1 MASFIIFISIL
12 IAAVTGV
19 LLFFLWRK
27 KVKKMLV
34 EQLSMK
40 LFLVKLPRETK
51 EGRDLKK
58 EISISEQLI
67 AALASFKKP
76 FVFEVAV
83 PHVGEEI
90 HFFVSVPQVAGEA
103 VARQIQALWKDAEV
117 SPVTDYNVFNPSGA
131 TSSFSLSQRDYF
143 VIPFRTYQ
151 EFESDTFLSVLGGL
165 SRINEV
171 GEGCAIQYIVRPA
184 AKSSK
189 KGIQKAI
196 EELKKGK
203 KAKDVIFGSISGE
216 LSFKDIGE
224 IVTKGNEILDKKSE
238 AGVDEHTVK
247 MLEGKIAKPLFLVNV
262 RVVASAPSEPQARSI
277 TDGIAAGFTQFNAP
291 ERNEF
296 VVKQKKGDSLVHK
309 FIFREYTKEDA
320 MVLNSEE
327 LASIFHLPTAFT
339 EIPRVSYLKS
349 REAPPPA
356 EIPREGIILGESKYR
371 GMKREIRLTR
381 EDRRRHL
388 YLVGQT
394 GTGKSVFLNNCAG
407 QDIERGEGICL
418 IDPNGDLFEDVL
430 NRIPESRAKD
440 VIVFDPSDLERPLAI
455 NMLEYDERFPEQK
468 TFIINELMMIFDTL
482 YDLKTTGGPMFEQYA
497 RNALLLLMDDPK
509 DGYTILEIPR
519 VLSDSEFRQ
528 KLLAKCTNIIAK
540 DFWEKEAEQ
549 AGGEAQL
556 QNMVPYI
563 TSKFSTFIANDY
575 VRPIIA
581 QSKSSLDF
589 RKIMDDGKILL
600 VNLSKGRIGELNA
613 GLLGMIIVG
622 KLTMAAFSRADMTD
636 REARRDFYLYIDE
649 FQNFTTPSIS
659 TILSEARKYRL
670 CLTVA
675 HQFIAQLKDPIRD
688 AIFGNVG
695 SIISFRVGPNDAEF
709 LEKQFTPTFN
719 KNDLV
724 NIDNLNAYAKI
735 IINNR
740 IYPPFSLFIPFPP
753 RGVEARGLQIRE
765 YSRMLYGRL
774 RSEVETEI
782 YTRIRE
788 ARTE

>member
-1 MASFIIFISIL
+1 
-12 IAAVTGV
+12 
-19 LLFFLWRK
+19 
-27 KVKKMLV
+27 
-34 EQLSMK
+34 
-40 LFLVKLPRETK
+40 
-51 EGRDLKK
+51 
-58 EISISEQLI
+58 
-67 AALASFKKP
+67 
-76 FVFEVAV
+76 
-83 PHVGEEI
+83 
-90 HFFVSVPQVAGEA
+90 
-103 VARQIQALWKDAEV
+103 
-117 SPVTDYNVFNPSGA
+117 
-131 TSSFSLSQRDYF
+131 
-143 VIPFRTYQ
+143 
-151 EFESDTFLSVLGGL
+151 
-165 SRINEV
+165 
-171 GEGCAIQYIVRPA
+171 
-184 AKSSK
+184 
-189 KGIQKAI
+189 
-196 EELKKGK
+196 
-203 KAKDVIFGSISGE
+203 
-216 LSFKDIGE
+216 
-224 IVTKGNEILDKKSE
+224 
-238 AGVDEHTVK
+238 
-247 MLEGKIAKPLFLVNV
+247 
-262 RVVASAPSEPQARSI
+262 
-277 TDGIAAGFTQFNAP
+277 
-291 ERNEF
+291 
-296 VVKQKKGDSLVHK
+296 
-309 FIFREYTKEDA
+309 
-320 MVLNSEE
+320 
-327 LASIFHLPTAFT
+327 
-339 EIPRVSYLKS
+339 
-349 REAPPPA
+349 
-356 EIPREGIILGESKYR
+356 
-371 GMKREIRLTR
+371 MKREIRLTR

-519 VLSDSEFRQ
+519 VLSDFAFRQ

-636 REARRDFYLYIDE
+636 REARKDFYLYIDE

-709 LEKQFTPTFN
+709 LEKQFTPTFS

-753 RGVEARGLQIRE
+753 KGVEVRGLQIRE

-774 RSEVETEI
+774 RSDVEAEI
-782 YTRIRE
+782 YARLRE
-788 ARTE
+788 M